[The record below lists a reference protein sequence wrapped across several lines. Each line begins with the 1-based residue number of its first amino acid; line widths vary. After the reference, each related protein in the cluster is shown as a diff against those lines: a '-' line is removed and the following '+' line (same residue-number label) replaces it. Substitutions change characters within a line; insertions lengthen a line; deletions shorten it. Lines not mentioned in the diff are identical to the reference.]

1 MVSTKEVLDMLRKI
15 LALNSPNLDKGFL
28 KEMIQIGESV
38 PDQDADIPISSTN
51 EKIVEENIEKI
62 NQDYNKK
69 VAN

>member
-1 MVSTKEVLDMLRKI
+1 MVSTKEFLDMLRKI
-15 LALNSPNLDKGFL
+15 LALNSPNLDKGSL
-28 KEMIQIGESV
+28 KEIIQIGESV